1 MNLRTGMTNITD
13 MDKDNTEYI
22 EIRGAGAH
30 NLKGVSLY
38 IPRDR
43 FVVITGLSGSGK
55 SSLAFDT
62 IYAEGQRRYM
72 DTLSAYAKQFM
83 GILEKPEVESIT
95 GLSPIIA
102 IEQKT
107 TGNNPRSTVG
117 TITEIYDFLR
127 LLYAKA
133 SRAYSPATGKE
144 MVRYTDQQITDLII
158 ENYSGRKCYLLAP
171 LVKGRKGHYKELFD
185 QLRKRGYTQARIDGE
200 IIDLSEVTQLDRYKA
215 HFIEL
220 VIDRLKPSGDD
231 QKRIRDSV
239 MSALNYG
246 KGSLAVMDPET
257 GELHH
262 YSKHLVCPETGLS
275 LAEPAPHSF
284 SFNSP
289 QGYCPHCKGLGMIV
303 DVNMDTIVP
312 DRNISIAD
320 GGIVP
325 LGRVRETRKFD
336 IIRSIARKYNFSLYD
351 PISEIPDEVISLII
365 FGSDEL
371 FRVGEGTSSE
381 MVAFPGIVE
390 DIPDKVICLVC
401 HGTRL
406 NKETEYF
413 KIDGKTISEVAAMEI
428 SALEDWLGSL
438 EGKFN
443 SRENVIAR
451 DILKELRER
460 VSFLLDVGLEYLSL
474 DRATSS
480 LSGGESQRI
489 RLATQIGSKLVN
501 VLYILDEPS
510 IGLHQRDNRKLI
522 SSLKK
527 LRDEGNSVMVVEHDI
542 ETMLSADWLVDVGPG
557 AGEDGGKI
565 CVSAPV
571 DVLLKTCGQKKD
583 DDRHY
588 IIGPSITLD
597 YLSGKRAIEVPATRR
612 KGNGTYLGIRG
623 ARGNNLKNIDIDLPL
638 GIFIGISGVSGSGKS
653 SLIND
658 TLMPVLKNKFYNSKL
673 QPLPYDRVI
682 GIENIDKLIEIDQ
695 SPIGRTPRSNPAT
708 FTGVFNDIRALFE
721 STPDAKVRGFKAGRF
736 SFNVPGGR
744 CEECKGAGIKVIEM
758 NFLPSVNVVCKECR
772 GRRYKEDTLAVKY
785 KGKNIND
792 VLEMSISE
800 AHGFFSTIPSIAQKL
815 KAMVDV
821 GLGYVRLGQSA
832 VTLSGGESQRMKL
845 AAELARKSTGNTL
858 YILDEPTTGLHSE
871 DIKVLLGVLQQLVD
885 QGNSVIVIEHNLD
898 VLKSADYI
906 FDMGPEGGKAG
917 GRIVAQ
923 GTPEDLA
930 ENPESVTGPF
940 LKEVLGQKGP
950 CALKNN

>member
-1 MNLRTGMTNITD
+1 
-13 MDKDNTEYI
+13 MDNKNEYI
-22 EIRGAGAH
+22 EIEGAKAH
-30 NLKGVSLY
+30 NLKNVSLS
-38 IPRDR
+38 IPRNE

-83 GILEKPEVESIT
+83 GILEKPDVESIT

-133 SRAYSPATGKE
+133 STAYSPATGRP
-144 MVRYTDQQITDLII
+144 MVRYTDEQIVSLIMDS
-158 ENYSGRKCYLLAP
+158 YRDRKCLLLSP
-171 LVKGRKGHYKELFD
+171 LVKGRKGHYKELID
-185 QLRKRGYTQARIDGE
+185 QLRRRGYTQARIDSE
-200 IIDLSEVTQLDRYKA
+200 IRDLAEVTALDRYKP

-220 VIDRLKPSGDD
+220 VVDKLKPTARDE
-231 QKRIRDSV
+231 KRIKDSV
-239 MSALNYG
+239 YTALNLG
-246 KGSLAVMDPET
+246 KDSLAVMDMES
-257 GELHH
+257 GELQH
-262 YSKHLVCPETGLS
+262 YSKHLVCPDTGLS

-303 DVNMDTIVP
+303 DVNIDTIIP
-312 DRNISIAD
+312 DRKISIAD
-320 GGIVP
+320 GGILP
-325 LGRVRETRKFD
+325 LGKMRQTRKFD
-336 IIRSIARKYNFSLYD
+336 MIRSVARKYGFSLYD
-351 PISEIPDEVISLII
+351 PIEELGDEIISLLI

-371 FRVGEGTSSE
+371 FRVGEGSSSE
-381 MVAFPGIVE
+381 MVSYPGIVE
-390 DIPDKVICLVC
+390 DISDKIVCPVC

-413 KIDGKTISEVAAMEI
+413 KIDGKCISEVSSMEI
-428 SALEDWLGSL
+428 SELSRWLASL
-438 EGKFN
+438 NAKF
-443 SRENVIAR
+443 SDRERLIAR
-451 DILKELRER
+451 DILKELTER

-474 DRATSS
+474 DRATGS

-522 SSLKK
+522 ASLKN
-527 LRDEGNSVMVVEHDI
+527 LRDEGNSVMVVEHDA

-557 AGEDGGKI
+557 AGENGGRI

-571 DVLLKTCGQKKD
+571 DMLLKTDGGCPGTDCPTGKAVSTADSELLK
-583 DDRHY
+583 HC
-588 IIGPSITLD
+588 IIGESVTLD
-597 YLSGKRAIEVPATRR
+597 YLTGKKSIGIPAYRR
-612 KGNGTYLGIRG
+612 TGNGMTLGLRG
-623 ARGNNLKNIDIDLPL
+623 ARGNNLKNIDIDFPL
-638 GIFIGISGVSGSGKS
+638 GILIGVSGVSGSGKS
-653 SLIND
+653 SLVNE
-658 TLMPVLKNKFYNSKL
+658 TLMPILKNKFYNARM
-673 QPLPYDRVI
+673 QPLPYDRVV

-695 SPIGRTPRSNPAT
+695 SPIGKTPRSNPAT
-708 FTGVFNDIRALFE
+708 FTGVFNDIRNLFE

-758 NFLPSVNVVCKECR
+758 NFLPSVNVICKECR
-772 GRRYKEDTLAVKY
+772 GRRYKEDTLAVRY
-785 KGKNIND
+785 KGKNISD
-792 VLEMSISE
+792 VLEMPISE
-800 AHGFFSTIPSIAQKL
+800 ACEFFSSIPAISQKL
-815 KAMVDV
+815 KALSDV
-821 GLGYVRLGQSA
+821 GLGYVKLGQSA

-858 YILDEPTTGLHSE
+858 YILDEPTTGLHFE
-871 DIKVLLGVLQQLVD
+871 DIKILLGVLQKLVD
-885 QGNSVIVIEHNLD
+885 QGNTVIIIEHNLD
-898 VLKSADYI
+898 VLKSVDYI
-906 FDMGPEGGKAG
+906 FDMGPEGGKKG
-917 GRIVAQ
+917 GTIVAQ
-923 GTPEDLA
+923 GTPEQLA
-930 ENPESVTGPF
+930 ENPASVTGPF
-940 LKEVLGQKGP
+940 LREILSQQKTE
-950 CALKNN
+950 